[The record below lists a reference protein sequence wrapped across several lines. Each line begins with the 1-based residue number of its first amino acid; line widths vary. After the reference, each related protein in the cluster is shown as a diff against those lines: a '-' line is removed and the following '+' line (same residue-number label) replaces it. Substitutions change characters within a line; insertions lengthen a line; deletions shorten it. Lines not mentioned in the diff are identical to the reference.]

1 MTHTLKI
8 GSWLSRSFL
17 SRHAANKAVFSSSGF
32 TTRVGFN
39 CIQSRNSTTSAPPV
53 EYELVEGVEDIS
65 QYRLGRYHPIHID
78 DRLNNRYRVVHK
90 LGYGSFSTVWLA
102 LDEKTPKYVA
112 IKVGTTDTSR
122 SEIDTIS
129 QITQNAVMDNMR
141 TDQKLLFPTVVDR
154 FDLVGPNGIHPCLVT
169 SPARCS
175 LRNSQDEGFFFGLF
189 PLDVARSFAAQLV
202 IALSILHKR
211 GFAHGGELL
220 RKFLEL
226 SQDPQLILA
235 RVLDLHL
242 DNLFLQLTSSLDS
255 LSVEQLYEL
264 YGEPDKEPV
273 VCLNPE
279 AASKHPSV
287 PSYVVSSAW
296 LGIPSYCV
304 KLPEAK
310 LVLGDFGVAFRPYEE
325 SQDGSH
331 ASALMRPP
339 ESRFDPGRTLT
350 FASDIWSLG
359 YAIFDLL
366 APRWILNEYC
376 ERNDNILSDTIL
388 GRSFYFDKEV
398 KVINTTAEDDIRSLE
413 VERQFRERVRDSRHE
428 WKLDKFAEDE
438 NHEIEALIKLL
449 RCMLAFEP
457 SERPDISKVLQSEW
471 MTKWALPAYQKG
483 LEEQIS
489 CSS

>member
-1 MTHTLKI
+1 
-8 GSWLSRSFL
+8 
-17 SRHAANKAVFSSSGF
+17 
-32 TTRVGFN
+32 
-39 CIQSRNSTTSAPPV
+39 
-53 EYELVEGVEDIS
+53 
-65 QYRLGRYHPIHID
+65 
-78 DRLNNRYRVVHK
+78 
-90 LGYGSFSTVWLA
+90 
-102 LDEKTPKYVA
+102 
-112 IKVGTTDTSR
+112 
-122 SEIDTIS
+122 
-129 QITQNAVMDNMR
+129 MDNMR
-141 TDQKLLFPTVVDR
+141 TDQKLLFPTVLDR
-154 FDLVGPNGIHPCLVT
+154 FDIIGPNGIHPCLVT

-175 LRNSQDEGFFFGLF
+175 LRNSQDEDYFFGLF

-202 IALSILHKR
+202 IALSIVHKR

-220 RKFLEL
+220 RKFLEF
-226 SQDPQLILA
+226 SQDPQLISA

-242 DNLFLQLTSSLDS
+242 GNLFLQLTSSLDS

-287 PSYVVSSAW
+287 PSYVVSSAC
-296 LGIPSYCV
+296 LGIPSGCV
-304 KLPEAK
+304 KLAEAK
-310 LVLGDFGVAFRPYEE
+310 LVLGDFGVAFRSDEE

-331 ASALMRPP
+331 ATAFMRPP
-339 ESRFDPGRTLT
+339 ESRFNPERPLT

-366 APRWILNEYC
+366 APRCILDEYC
-376 ERNDNILSDTIL
+376 ERSEIIFYDRIL
-388 GRSFYFDKEV
+388 GRSFHIDKEV
-398 KVINTTAEDDIRSLE
+398 KVIYTTVDDVIRSLE
-413 VERQFRERVRDSRHE
+413 VQRQFRKRVRDSRHE
-428 WKLDKFAEDE
+428 WKMDRFAEDE
-438 NHEIEALIKLL
+438 NHEIKALIKLL

-483 LEEQIS
+483 LEEKIS

>member
-1 MTHTLKI
+1 MAHTLKI

-39 CIQSRNSTTSAPPV
+39 CIQSRNSTTSVPPV
-53 EYELVEGVEDIS
+53 EYESVEGVEDIS

-112 IKVGTTDTSR
+112 MKVGTTDTSR
-122 SEIDTIS
+122 SEIGTIS
-129 QITQNAVMDNMR
+129 QITQNA
-141 TDQKLLFPTVVDR
+141 LLFPTVLDR
-154 FDLVGPNGIHPCLVT
+154 FDIIGPNGTHPCLVT

-175 LRNSQDEGFFFGLF
+175 LRDSQDEGFFFGLFGF

-202 IALSILHKR
+202 IALSIVHKR

-220 RKFLEL
+220 SKFREL
-226 SQDPQLILA
+226 S
-235 RVLDLHL
+235 RNNYTNSTV
-242 DNLFLQLTSSLDS
+242 TR
-255 LSVEQLYEL
+255 
-264 YGEPDKEPV
+264 EPDKEPV
-273 VCLNPE
+273 VCLKPE

-296 LGIPSYCV
+296 LGIPSGCV
-304 KLPEAK
+304 KLAEAK
-310 LVLGDFGVAFRPYEE
+310 LVLGDFGAAFRPYEE

-331 ASALMRPP
+331 TTDLMRPP
-339 ESRFDPGRTLT
+339 ESRFDPKRPLT

-366 APRWILNEYC
+366 APREILNEFC
-376 ERNDNILSDTIL
+376 ERNENILYDRIL
-388 GRSFYFDKEV
+388 GRGRSFYIDKEV
-398 KVINTTAEDDIRSLE
+398 KVIYTTVDDVVRSLE
-413 VERQFRERVRDSRHE
+413 VQRQFRKRVRDSRHE
-428 WKLDKFAEDE
+428 WKMDRFAEDE
-438 NHEIEALIKLL
+438 NHEIKALIKLL

-457 SERPDISKVLQSEW
+457 SERPDISQVLQSEW

-483 LEEQIS
+483 LEE
-489 CSS
+489 